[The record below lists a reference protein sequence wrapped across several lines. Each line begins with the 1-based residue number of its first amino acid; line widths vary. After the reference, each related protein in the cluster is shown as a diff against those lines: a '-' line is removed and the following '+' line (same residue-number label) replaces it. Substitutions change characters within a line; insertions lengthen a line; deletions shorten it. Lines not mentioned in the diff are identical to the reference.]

1 MIRGFARLLGLT
13 FLVALPAAAQQVTL
27 ERDSPLYAEA
37 RLDSAQVAQLK
48 QGASGEVVAKQGAWL
63 NVKTP
68 AGTGWLFS
76 FNVRFQSQKAESG
89 GGGSALGN
97 VFGPRRNVSV
107 TATIGVRGLDEQ
119 DLKQASFNADQMRV
133 FDNYAATKQAA
144 EDAARATGLA
154 PVSVEYLGA
163 KP

>member
-1 MIRGFARLLGLT
+1 MKNILILLFALALLA
-13 FLVALPAAAQQVTL
+13 ALPAGAQQVTV

-48 QGASGEVVAKQGAWL
+48 QGSTGEVVGKQGAWL

-76 FNVRFQSQKAESG
+76 FNVRFQAQKVDG
-89 GGGSALGN
+89 GEGSAPGR
-97 VFGPRRNVSV
+97 VVAPRRNVNV

-119 DLKQASFNADQMRV
+119 DLKQASFSADQMKQY
-133 FDNYAATKQAA
+133 DAYAASRQAA

-154 PVSVEYLGA
+154 PAQVEYLGA